1 MILQVK
7 VQPRASRNQLKRSV
21 PEGWKLYLTAPPV
34 DGKANEA
41 AVSFLAEALEIPR
54 SQVRVLSGLKSRL
67 KRIELVGVEETD
79 VMRLTERPT

>member
-1 MILQVK
+1 
-7 VQPRASRNQLKRSV
+7 
-21 PEGWKLYLTAPPV
+21 LTAPPV